1 MIVYRLSRSK
11 YKSQL
16 SGRGA
21 AIRGGRWN
29 RKGTEMIY
37 TASSRALAMAE
48 VLVHFT
54 LQDLPDDYFMLVI
67 YIPDS
72 ISIYHITEDQL
83 PPDWSLFPYSQSC
96 QNIGDAILQKR
107 NHGVIKVPSAV
118 VKGDYN
124 YLIDPGYKDFGQIK
138 IVDEEKFPFDERM
151 VYNG

>member
-1 MIVYRLSRSK
+1 MIVYRLSRRK
-11 YKSQL
+11 YKSHL

-21 AIRGGRWN
+21 AIKGGRWN
-29 RKGTEMIY
+29 RKGTEVIY

-72 ISIYHITEDQL
+72 IPLYHITEDHL
-83 PPDWSLFPYSQSC
+83 PPDWNLFPYSQGS
-96 QNIGDAILQKR
+96 QKIGESILQTK
-107 NHGVIKVPSAV
+107 NYGVIKVPSAV

-124 YLIDPGYKDFGQIK
+124 YLIDPECKGFGQVK
-138 IVDEEKFPFDERM
+138 IVDEEKFPFDDRL
-151 VYNG
+151 VYM